1 MEEIYQLL
9 NERLNG
15 IRDLIQ
21 KFDSLQS
28 QIDFDSTYSLT
39 SQQINDL
46 STYIMNLRKNEKMRV
61 LRENDYV
68 EIILAYQN
76 FEPSLRMYRFFALI
90 WLLTLLLKP
99 FSSEIIWDYAKTVPG
114 FRIQKVLSKRR
125 DQRYLKSLS
134 EIFRIFTASE
144 ENRGAQED
152 LLKLAAYERM
162 ILAFVFVFLIFRL
175 ASSSRD
181 FS

>member
-90 WLLTLLLKP
+90 
-99 FSSEIIWDYAKTVPG
+99 
-114 FRIQKVLSKRR
+114 
-125 DQRYLKSLS
+125 
-134 EIFRIFTASE
+134 
-144 ENRGAQED
+144 
-152 LLKLAAYERM
+152 
-162 ILAFVFVFLIFRL
+162 
-175 ASSSRD
+175 
-181 FS
+181 